1 MKKPLSNI
9 NNYLINGDKNNK
21 WKDFELFLKNSDA
34 ELKKQYLKWIDTSFE
49 VLYCI
54 KMPTNNASLIRI
66 FNTWIDE
73 ERKTFEI
80 IGNDRFQAL
89 LFLKAAYYPDITM
102 GKVISLCA
110 FILQLIEK
118 YNIIIYVGGKPY
130 ILKILD
136 SREPL
141 EMPET

>member
-1 MKKPLSNI
+1 
-9 NNYLINGDKNNK
+9 
-21 WKDFELFLKNSDA
+21 
-34 ELKKQYLKWIDTSFE
+34 
-49 VLYCI
+49 
-54 KMPTNNASLIRI
+54 
-66 FNTWIDE
+66 
-73 ERKTFEI
+73 
-80 IGNDRFQAL
+80 
-89 LFLKAAYYPDITM
+89 M